1 MLTRRSKVDPL
12 SDCPLGDGWNVVEL
26 DLDGKMSAVSSLT
39 QGEAW
44 TPGSSKRLI

>member
-1 MLTRRSKVDPL
+1 MLARRSKVDPL

-39 QGEAW
+39 KVK
-44 TPGSSKRLI
+44 PGLLVPQRDLS